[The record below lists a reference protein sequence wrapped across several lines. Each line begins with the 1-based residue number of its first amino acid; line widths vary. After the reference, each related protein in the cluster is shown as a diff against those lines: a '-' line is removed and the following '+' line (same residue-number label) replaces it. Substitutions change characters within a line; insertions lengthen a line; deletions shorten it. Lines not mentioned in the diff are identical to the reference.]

1 MSLAGENFYLNLFM
15 LYIATVLATELIT
28 NNAAAILMF
37 PLAQIMSSDLNAS
50 LLPFA
55 IIIMFGASSSFM
67 TPMGYQTN
75 LMVQG
80 AGAYT
85 VQDFFKVGLD

>member
-1 MSLAGENFYLNLFM
+1 
-15 LYIATVLATELIT
+15 
-28 NNAAAILMF
+28 MF
-37 PLAQIMSSDLNAS
+37 PLAQIMSLNLNAS

-85 VQDFFKVGLD
+85 VRDFFRVGIGLSFIVGIMVITISPISLAFQIEVRL